1 MAIAYDWIIQQL
13 AVKPHQGDLSEVVV
27 LVNWRLRATQGSFV
41 ADAYGQVALGPPSPA
56 SYTPYAEL
64 TEDMVVEWVQSE
76 LGEESVAAMDL
87 SLAGQIE
94 RMENPP
100 IITPAL
106 PWQV

>member
-1 MAIAYDWIIQQL
+1 MAITYDWIIEQL
-13 AVKPHQGDLSEVVV
+13 AVKPQEGDLTEVVV

-41 ADAYGQVALGPPSPA
+41 ADAYGQVSLGPPSPA

-64 TEDMVVEWVQSE
+64 TQEMVVEWVQSE
-76 LGEESVAAMDL
+76 LGAESVSAMDS

-100 IITPAL
+100 IITPPM

>member
-1 MAIAYDWIIQQL
+1 MAITYDWIIEQL
-13 AVKPHQGDLSEVVV
+13 AVKPQEGDLSKVVV
-27 LVNWRLRATQGSFV
+27 LVNWRLRATQDSFA
-41 ADAYGQVALGPPSPA
+41 ADAYGQVSLGPPSPA

-76 LGEESVAAMDL
+76 LGAESVAAMDS

-100 IITPAL
+100 IITPPL
-106 PWQV
+106 PWQL

>member
-1 MAIAYDWIIQQL
+1 MAITYDWIIEQL
-13 AVKPHQGDLSEVVV
+13 AVKPNEGDLSEVVV

-41 ADAYGQVALGPPSPA
+41 ADAYGQVSLGPPSPA

-64 TEDMVVEWVQSE
+64 TQEMVVEWVQSE
-76 LGEESVAAMDL
+76 LGEESVEAMDA

-100 IITPAL
+100 IITPPL

>member
-1 MAIAYDWIIQQL
+1 MAITYDWIIDQL
-13 AVKPHQGDLSEVVV
+13 SVKPNEGDLSEVVV

-41 ADAYGQVALGPPSPA
+41 ADAYGQVSLGPPSPA

-64 TEDMVVEWVQSE
+64 TQEMVVEWVQSE
-76 LGEESVAAMDL
+76 LGEESVAAMDA

-100 IITPAL
+100 IITPPL

>member
-1 MAIAYDWIIQQL
+1 MAIAYDWIIEQL
-13 AVKPHQGDLSEVVV
+13 AVKPQEGDLSEVVV
-27 LVNWRLRATQGSFV
+27 LVNWRLRAKQDSFV

-64 TEDMVVEWVQSE
+64 TEEMVVEWVQSE

-100 IITPAL
+100 IITPPL
-106 PWQV
+106 PWPV